1 MNRMKFIIRQEQKED
16 YLQTEEVVKKAFEN
30 ESYSDQSEH
39 TLVAKLRKSEAFVP
53 DLSLVAVNEDKIIGH
68 ILLSKILIDTEDKK
82 VESLALAPIS
92 VLPEYQNK
100 GVGQKLIQQALTIAE
115 ILDFESVI
123 VMGHEAYYPKFGFKK
138 ASHWGI
144 QAPFE
149 VPDELLMAI
158 ELKDSALNHA
168 SGIIQYPNVFFE

>member
-1 MNRMKFIIRQEQKED
+1 MRGDRMKFIIRQEQKEG

-53 DLSLVAVNEDKIIGH
+53 DLSLVAVNEDKIIEH

-115 ILDFESVI
+115 SLDFESVMLWDTKHI
-123 VMGHEAYYPKFGFKK
+123 IRNLVSKKHLIGAYKR
-138 ASHWGI
+138 
-144 QAPFE
+144 
-149 VPDELLMAI
+149 LLKYQM
-158 ELKDSALNHA
+158 S
-168 SGIIQYPNVFFE
+168 Y